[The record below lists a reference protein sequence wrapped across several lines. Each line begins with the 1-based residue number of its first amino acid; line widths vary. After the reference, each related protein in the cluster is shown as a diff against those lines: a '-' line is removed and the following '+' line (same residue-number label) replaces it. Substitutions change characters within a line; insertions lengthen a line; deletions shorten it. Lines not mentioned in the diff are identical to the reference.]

1 MPVAFL
7 AQSVEHETLNL
18 RVVGS
23 SPTESE
29 VLPME
34 ELTSAFLT
42 YRARPLS
49 FGTDALS
56 KEANVLHAV
65 LWKFKNAF
73 RRHLVYRR
81 LVFAQR
87 QLKRVINTP
96 SSAPGLQ
103 NLTTAVL
110 EAYRCAASILHE
122 GHQIPLMLTLIA
134 ILARIH
140 SVSQYLL
147 KTQSDLQA
155 NLQLL
160 ADASDEEDLGIPL

>member
-29 VLPME
+29 LLLME

-42 YRARPLS
+42 YRARPLA

-56 KEANVLHAV
+56 REAN
-65 LWKFKNAF
+65 
-73 RRHLVYRR
+73 
-81 LVFAQR
+81 VFAQR
-87 QLKRVINTP
+87 QLKRVIKTP
-96 SSAPGLQ
+96 SSAPDLQ
-103 NLTTAVL
+103 NLAAAVL

-122 GHQIPLMLTLIA
+122 GHQIPLMLTIIA

-147 KTQSDLQA
+147 KTQSDLRA